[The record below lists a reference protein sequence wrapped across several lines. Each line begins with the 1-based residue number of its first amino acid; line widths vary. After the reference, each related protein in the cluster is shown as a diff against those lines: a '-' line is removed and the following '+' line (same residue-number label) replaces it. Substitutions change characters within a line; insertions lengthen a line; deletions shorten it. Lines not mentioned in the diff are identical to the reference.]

1 MKLDFSCVP
10 QTSRTLI
17 IERFNDQVTNLCT
30 LLKGKTPSEM
40 LSDVEEKLCVKSFE
54 EFRKI
59 FKPVVYEI
67 SYMDENGRLQSVNYS
82 LENKEGAN
90 CYCNEI
96 YLCDHEFYKAVHKL
110 AQQKAASAVNNEDI
124 PYDALYEALDPKTI
138 YTRARRR
145 REEVKQYVTSALEEN
160 DKGNPDG
167 ARRWMKIAGQ
177 VYQEVGLEYSGSALR
192 LLPLAVRDIEVIIEQ
207 KLGISTDEA
216 QKLGMSEGQTTLPTL
231 IPCTVQWDAEG
242 NLIATKIEPAEQA
255 PAKAIEMMGDK
266 VKALTAQGWEQTA
279 DAIPEGTID
288 KDLFLSIY
296 SEQHSTALANLPTE
310 TLLQRHQELGDNYI
324 AAQQSFCNAVGYLV
338 QKVASLEQFFL
349 HAGDESGIV
358 ESGVIIANCSASDII
373 ENMSQVSEYLKNA
386 RNNEKD
392 HVWVAVL
399 PAMMNSDATKR
410 WEDNAPGGDF
420 DPFSFFDDMATIK
433 KPERMDGIVSVSDI
447 NQITERFAEFGIL
460 SFVNF
465 NACEE
470 TGFKDFGAN
479 TTIINE
485 YEAELKGMKRR
496 DSIVLSYPNFTIIP
510 KNKSQ
515 LKELVNGKNLYVPS
529 IYIDAAYVAAGI
541 VVATQNENIQ
551 KKIFGKRVKE
561 GRPFMR
567 FDLEE
572 KQNCCAFMAKFNPES
587 RVVMDTEVVHRLQ
600 GKSGNAF
607 CFRSDPQQNNAFVL
621 TARTLNAKPIY
632 YFLTQN
638 YFSFLLERMFSI
650 GKVTITDIKAFINAV
665 TNIVENESGSDIVN
679 ILLQTGDEF
688 LFNEQTKRPALR
700 FKGIEE
706 PADIKIDIQD

>member
-324 AAQQSFCNAVGYLV
+324 AA
-338 QKVASLEQFFL
+338 
-349 HAGDESGIV
+349 
-358 ESGVIIANCSASDII
+358 
-373 ENMSQVSEYLKNA
+373 
-386 RNNEKD
+386 
-392 HVWVAVL
+392 
-399 PAMMNSDATKR
+399 
-410 WEDNAPGGDF
+410 
-420 DPFSFFDDMATIK
+420 
-433 KPERMDGIVSVSDI
+433 
-447 NQITERFAEFGIL
+447 
-460 SFVNF
+460 
-465 NACEE
+465 
-470 TGFKDFGAN
+470 
-479 TTIINE
+479 
-485 YEAELKGMKRR
+485 
-496 DSIVLSYPNFTIIP
+496 
-510 KNKSQ
+510 
-515 LKELVNGKNLYVPS
+515 
-529 IYIDAAYVAAGI
+529 
-541 VVATQNENIQ
+541 
-551 KKIFGKRVKE
+551 
-561 GRPFMR
+561 
-567 FDLEE
+567 
-572 KQNCCAFMAKFNPES
+572 
-587 RVVMDTEVVHRLQ
+587 
-600 GKSGNAF
+600 
-607 CFRSDPQQNNAFVL
+607 
-621 TARTLNAKPIY
+621 
-632 YFLTQN
+632 
-638 YFSFLLERMFSI
+638 
-650 GKVTITDIKAFINAV
+650 
-665 TNIVENESGSDIVN
+665 
-679 ILLQTGDEF
+679 
-688 LFNEQTKRPALR
+688 
-700 FKGIEE
+700 
-706 PADIKIDIQD
+706 